1 MREALSGLTVRGRAF
16 VAAGVTAIVCAI
28 VLGQPSLSR
37 VGVLVL
43 ALPLVSAY
51 FIGRSRYRLALVRTV
66 NPQLVAAGQP
76 ASVSLSLAN
85 EGRTPSGILLLEDHL
100 PYVLGTRP
108 RFVLE
113 GIGHGWRRHVT
124 YQVRSGTNIADVFP
138 NEILAV
144 CPVHG
149 HILRCDGSVER
160 GRKK

>member
-108 RFVLE
+108 
-113 GIGHGWRRHVT
+113 
-124 YQVRSGTNIADVFP
+124 
-138 NEILAV
+138 
-144 CPVHG
+144 
-149 HILRCDGSVER
+149 GSATTGR
-160 GRKK
+160 GRSRRRSR